1 MEGLKLNDV
10 FPIWKITCRNKLDA
24 KFFYDAIKHVFSTL
38 APEIHFPAVFSSN
51 LDQTRMPVTFG

>member
-24 KFFYDAIKHVFSTL
+24 KFLFSTL